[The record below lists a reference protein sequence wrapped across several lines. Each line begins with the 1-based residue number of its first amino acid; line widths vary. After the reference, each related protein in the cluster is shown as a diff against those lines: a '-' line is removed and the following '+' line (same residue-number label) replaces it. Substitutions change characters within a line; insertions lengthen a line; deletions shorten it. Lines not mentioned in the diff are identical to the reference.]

1 MPAGLLF
8 AEFVWRSGWMHAGVG
23 SRFSRVILALQRCA
37 HARLAPHHCSD
48 SLDRIFSGSSERAR
62 RAHELVWQAAPLISP
77 AKARPGI
84 AAGRLRTAKAGRK
97 RAPGLRD
104 FNWVRAAIGRCLSH
118 CAGRSPLRPSPTS
131 KLNRWRCRPHYGV
144 SPRHEALNASA
155 NASCRARTHTNISLG
170 MLHCLNPPSW

>member
-37 HARLAPHHCSD
+37 HARLAPRHCSD
-48 SLDRIFSGSSERAR
+48 SLDRIFPGSSERAR
-62 RAHELVWQAAPLISP
+62 RAHELVRQAAPLISP

-84 AAGRLRTAKAGRK
+84 AAGRLRWRWLAGSAR
-97 RAPGLRD
+97 PGCAISIGSAQPS
-104 FNWVRAAIGRCLSH
+104 AA
-118 CAGRSPLRPSPTS
+118 ASPTAWVGAPCARRPPRNS
-131 KLNRWRCRPHYGV
+131 IAGGRPHHGV
-144 SPRHEALNASA
+144 SPRHDALNASA